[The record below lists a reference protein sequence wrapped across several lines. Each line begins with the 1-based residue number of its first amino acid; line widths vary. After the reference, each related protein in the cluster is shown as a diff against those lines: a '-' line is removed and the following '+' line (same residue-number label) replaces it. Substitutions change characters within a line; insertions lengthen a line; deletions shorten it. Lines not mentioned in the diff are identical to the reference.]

1 MRIGDSV
8 PGISGGTIA
17 VIAHI
22 YDTLIYSIRAVDL
35 HALRLLASGQ
45 AGAAWKYI
53 NGNFL
58 IVLALGI
65 LIGLVLSARTVLY
78 LLDNQFAALMAFF
91 IGLVLASSWL
101 LRGACNL
108 RAWPNLVAWAIHGT
122 HRAGAAGIAGGGQFA
137 GWWHSGSGH
146 GADIYSHQA
155 CWLYAEP
162 CTTRLR
168 KRAMKALVRGNVVP
182 KESRSLRAAGLL
194 VCACVVLSACGNNYQ
209 APVAEQGARQ
219 VITPPLIVNS
229 STPDSAL
236 RAQGGSAPVTT
247 TTEPARAPTVAASS
261 GTSPARTHRVSRGDT
276 LYSIAFQY
284 DLDFRALALANGL
297 NPPYTILVDQE
308 LLLDSNSRGAAAS
321 TPGSNIGVAVANNS
335 VARAQGTVN
344 SDNGVIRQ
352 AIGSSN
358 ATSSWQWPHQGPI
371 LRSFDAQSKG
381 IDFDGRV
388 GEPVLAAS
396 AGDVVYSGRG
406 IQGAGELIILRHG
419 DRYLSAYSHNS
430 AMLVQEGDRVQAG
443 QQIAELGQNPAGTPM
458 LHFEIRVDGK
468 SVDPAELLPRR

>member
-1 MRIGDSV
+1 
-8 PGISGGTIA
+8 
-17 VIAHI
+17 
-22 YDTLIYSIRAVDL
+22 
-35 HALRLLASGQ
+35 
-45 AGAAWKYI
+45 
-53 NGNFL
+53 
-58 IVLALGI
+58 
-65 LIGLVLSARTVLY
+65 
-78 LLDNQFAALMAFF
+78 
-91 IGLVLASSWL
+91 
-101 LRGACNL
+101 
-108 RAWPNLVAWAIHGT
+108 
-122 HRAGAAGIAGGGQFA
+122 
-137 GWWHSGSGH
+137 
-146 GADIYSHQA
+146 
-155 CWLYAEP
+155 
-162 CTTRLR
+162 
-168 KRAMKALVRGNVVP
+168 MKALVRGNVVP

-308 LLLDSNSRGAAAS
+308 LLLDSNSRGAAAI

-335 VARAQGTVN
+335 VARAQGTAN
-344 SDNGVIRQ
+344 TDNGVIRQ

-358 ATSSWQWPHQGPI
+358 ATPSWQWPHQGPI